1 MHKLSFTIPK
11 CLQGNHG
18 LNGAV
23 PQWLPVT
30 SLGVRPEAQSLGI
43 WNFWP
48 PMTDYYRVIA
58 CGIADLDA
66 SSPDSRREFYWR
78 ARAELELQLYGLDPP
93 LKQSEIMRERL
104 ALDEA
109 IRKIEAEAECLP
121 RVDAPDTAPTRPVGP
136 PEQEVPSIGCQKPAP
151 HGSTPKPDS
160 ISEEKREDRS
170 TDTPDAPVVAQL
182 PKLDRERSHI
192 TIVEVVED
200 FRRFVQ
206 NLETRPHETKIAR
219 QSFAQTNSVRPVPQE
234 SKTPREP
241 WAAIGVA
248 DRSDIESR
256 IEPCIEQGETRTAAG
271 ESRFPIAEPRPRMDV
286 RLSPPRPQPG
296 DATTEPTAGSAKVLI
311 TAFLGLLIVVTLAL
325 TLYWQRDRLRTL
337 FVSSPATQAQQAAES
352 GPKIAYSVGQLGQQV
367 SAVSGQ
373 AGNGVGV
380 SAAVA
385 PHVVLYEE
393 DPAEAQKKRYVGS
406 VIWQTETI
414 PPAPGQT
421 LELAVKAQLRIPER
435 RISVTMSV
443 RRNTDKALPAS
454 HTIEIIFNL
463 PADFPLGGISNV
475 PAILMRQGEHTRSTP
490 LAGLTVKVKS
500 GFFLY
505 GVSAAESDMQRNMEL
520 LKERSWFDIPI
531 VYNNGRRAILAVEKG
546 TPGERAFKEAFV
558 AWGG

>member
-1 MHKLSFTIPK
+1 MSVMRKLSFTIPK

-43 WNFWP
+43 WNFWS

-58 CGIADLDA
+58 RGIADLDT
-66 SSPDSRREFYWR
+66 SSPDSRREFYLR
-78 ARAELELQLYGLDPP
+78 ARAELELQLCGLDPP
-93 LKQSEIMRERL
+93 LKQSEMMRERL

-121 RVDAPDTAPTRPVGP
+121 RVDAPDTAPTRPVGL
-136 PEQEVPSIGCQKPAP
+136 PEQEVPSVGCQEPAP
-151 HGSTPKPDS
+151 HGSTEKPDS

-271 ESRFPIAEPRPRMDV
+271 ESRFRIAEPRPRIDA

-337 FVSSPATQAQQAAES
+337 FVSSPATQAKQAAES

-463 PADFPLGGISNV
+463 PADFPLGIAPDFVEVGEAGIC
-475 PAILMRQGEHTRSTP
+475 R
-490 LAGLTVKVKS
+490 
-500 GFFLY
+500 
-505 GVSAAESDMQRNMEL
+505 
-520 LKERSWFDIPI
+520 
-531 VYNNGRRAILAVEKG
+531 
-546 TPGERAFKEAFV
+546 
-558 AWGG
+558 